1 MSIETKKKICAA
13 LAGAF
18 ASEFVYALWY
28 LPDVR
33 MYEGLDWRIEFA
45 IYALTLLSAIFFA
58 WLAKD

>member
-1 MSIETKKKICAA
+1 MSIGTKKKICAA
-13 LAGAF
+13 LAGAWLCAF
-18 ASEFVYALWY
+18 FEMLWY

-33 MYEGLDWRIEFA
+33 VHEGLDWRIEFA